1 MGGII
6 LKTKK
11 VLLIL
16 LTLALIFTLVGCKSE
31 DVKDIN
37 LSINKIGQ
45 GEVVTEGDIDKDNGV
60 VTLKAIP
67 AKGWEFKEWT
77 GNLEGTENPVQVVV
91 ADNMDIAAV
100 FTKTGEESTI
110 KYEAEL
116 GILNG
121 TEVSS
126 DNYGYSGD
134 GYVTSLDNE
143 GDAVT
148 VKVNIEDEGM
158 YDIIMGYNGPN
169 GEKTNNL
176 LINGVTKGE
185 VKTPKTTG
193 FTEILA
199 GKVWLDAG
207 ENSIG
212 IGKSWG
218 WIDIDYFK
226 VKKEESSRNELN
238 PTKELVNPNAS
249 NDTKALMS
257 FLVDTYGQ
265 KIIAG
270 AQNSESA
277 TWLNENI
284 GKEPAVLSLDLMD
297 YSPSR
302 VEFGA
307 STNDVEEA
315 IDWFQKG
322 GIVSLCW
329 HWNAPK
335 DLINEE
341 PDKLWW
347 SGFYTKATTFDVEYA
362 MNHPES
368 EDYQLIIRDLDAIAK
383 QLKRLQDAGAPVL
396 WRPLHEAE
404 GGWFW
409 WGAKGPEPLKK
420 LWKLMYDRFTNYH
433 DLNNLIWVW
442 TADDG
447 QESPEWYPGD
457 QYVDIIGAD
466 IYLDSH
472 NYSPSTAKFYNLVD
486 MYPGK
491 LVAMTEDGTIPDPE
505 LLQKEAA
512 RWSWF
517 SSWSV
522 DLLLRDNTLEHI
534 EKVYND
540 DYVITLDEL
549 KNMENYP
556 F

>member
-1 MGGII
+1 

-11 VLLIL
+11 VLLTL

-31 DVKDIN
+31 GVKDIN

-45 GEVVTEGDIDKDNGV
+45 GQIVTEGDIDKDNGV

-67 AKGWEFKEWT
+67 EEGWEFKEWT
-77 GNLEGTENPVQVVV
+77 GNLEGVENPVQVVV
-91 ADNMDIAAV
+91 SDDMDIAAV

-121 TEVSS
+121 TEVAS
-126 DNYGYSGD
+126 DNPGYSGD
-134 GYVTSLDNE
+134 GYVTSLDNG

-158 YDIIMGYNGPN
+158 YDIIMGYDGSN

-226 VKKEESSRNELN
+226 VQKEESSHSELN
-238 PTKELVNPNAS
+238 PTKELVNPNATD
-249 NDTKALMS
+249 NAKALMS

-265 KIIAG
+265 KVLAG
-270 AQNSESA
+270 AQSSKSA
-277 TWLNENI
+277 TWFKDNI

-307 STNDVEEA
+307 TSNNVKKA

-335 DLINEE
+335 DLINEA

-368 EDYQLIIRDLDAIAK
+368 EDYQLILRDLDAIAK
-383 QLKRLQDAGAPVL
+383 ELKKLQAAGVPVL

-409 WGAKGPEPLKK
+409 WGAKGPESLKE

-433 DLNNLIWVW
+433 HLNNLIWIW

-447 QESPEWYPGD
+447 QESLEWYPGD

-472 NYSPSTAKFYNLVD
+472 NYSPSTSKFYNLVD

-549 KNMENYP
+549 KNMANYP